1 MIFEG
6 DRTEGAGVPVP
17 APYLVCAR
25 IVEGSS
31 GSKLHSAP
39 RDRFRDVEFHGA
51 GYSEH

>member
-1 MIFEG
+1 VIL
-6 DRTEGAGVPVP
+6 RLTELRGRESQVP
-17 APYLVCAR
+17 APYFVCAP

-51 GYSEH
+51 EYSEH